1 MNMSGIENR
10 LSTLQSKLTDGFVR
24 EDSSATPL
32 GTLTTEPNEE
42 EKNEEDG
49 NKDRLKEILKEKEE
63 SVPPPPYMPELLD
76 KDQNLPQSLNIPKL
90 TNRCI
95 FVIGL
100 SEGLP

>member
-1 MNMSGIENR
+1 M
-10 LSTLQSKLTDGFVR
+10 R

-76 KDQNLPQSLNIPKL
+76 KD
-90 TNRCI
+90 
-95 FVIGL
+95 
-100 SEGLP
+100 